1 MKNSIAVRRI
11 LAGLTMLV
19 LLAVF
24 YANRCTSTGVN
35 PGEDVVEH
43 DLPLGQWY
51 VRSMEQGSF
60 PLWNFHKAYGI
71 PACETPLM
79 GPYYPGFAAY
89 FLLPLGWAVNLYAMT
104 GNATL
109 TCYYHTAGDSGLPA
123 DLCSL
128 LNIKYVVEEITDS
141 GQLERYR
148 QGGFDVVR
156 TMEADD
162 GPAAKRFALLRNQKC
177 FPRAFLIEGA
187 SRAEIAAIM
196 PATAGTD
203 SSASPTPVAPAQLWQ
218 TLSGYRTVSIERA
231 ADTYRID
238 YVSEQDGLVCLSEM
252 HDSGWKVN
260 IDGVPAEVHRALEH
274 FLGVQVPAGVHR
286 VVFAY
291 RPRPIY
297 LFWTISFLTLVAS
310 LGAAVATWRR
320 LAASAPTEAPLV
332 KKEALR

>member
-1 MKNSIAVRRI
+1 
-11 LAGLTMLV
+11 
-19 LLAVF
+19 
-24 YANRCTSTGVN
+24 
-35 PGEDVVEH
+35 
-43 DLPLGQWY
+43 
-51 VRSMEQGSF
+51 MEQGSF